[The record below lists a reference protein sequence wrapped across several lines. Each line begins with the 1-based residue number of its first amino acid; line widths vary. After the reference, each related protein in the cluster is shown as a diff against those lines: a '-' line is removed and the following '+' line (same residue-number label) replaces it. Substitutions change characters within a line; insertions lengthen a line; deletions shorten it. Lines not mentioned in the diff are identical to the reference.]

1 MKDKIVKQSQALVAH
16 TYNPSY
22 SEAEIR
28 IAVQSQPRANSL
40 RDPVSKKPIKE
51 RAGEVAQGVGAK
63 IKPQH
68 RKKECKTVC
77 TKVRALR

>member
-1 MKDKIVKQSQALVAH
+1 
-16 TYNPSY
+16 
-22 SEAEIR
+22 
-28 IAVQSQPRANSL
+28 L